1 MNATRISNWDISE
14 VNQSRLVLKTLLVSK
29 NDAKGKE
36 DFVKLATVVEQELG
50 KVFQYEGNYKLNT
63 TP

>member
-50 KVFQYEGNYKLNT
+50 KVF
-63 TP
+63 